1 VSVSPSKNVYTNGE
15 PVTLTAWPNPNQRF
29 ANWSGDAS
37 GNLNP
42 LQLTLTA
49 SQVITANFVP
59 GAPTNP
65 PVITQPPLSRTLSA
79 GANTLLSFALTG
91 DGPFAYQ
98 WRLNHSPLSGA
109 TNPTLLLTDVTR
121 AQAGRYE
128 IAVTGPGGAV
138 TSAPASVALFGLEFA
153 AGGGQPLP
161 LLIPDCAP
169 GASFRLEYSWDLSP
183 TNWSLLAPVTLT
195 GNRLFFVDAL
205 DTNRFMR
212 FYRAVP
218 E

>member
-1 VSVSPSKNVYTNGE
+1 
-15 PVTLTAWPNPNQRF
+15 
-29 ANWSGDAS
+29 
-37 GNLNP
+37 LNP

-59 GAPTNP
+59 GAATNP

-98 WRLNHSPLSGA
+98 WRLNHAPLSGA
-109 TNPTLLLTDVTR
+109 TNPTLLLTGVTP

-128 IAVTGPGGAV
+128 VAVTGPGGAV

-153 AGGGQPLP
+153 AGSGGPLP
-161 LLIPDCAP
+161 LLILDGAP
-169 GASFRLEYSWDLSP
+169 GTSYRLEHSWNLSP
-183 TNWSLLAPVTLT
+183 SNWNLLAPVTL
-195 GNRLFFVDAL
+195 GGSRFYCVDTM